1 MKLITLEALSEA
13 AECLRVL
20 AHPVR
25 LRIVEILLKKE
36 VTVGDIAEACGT
48 AHHVT
53 SEHLGKM
60 RDKGLLKSE
69 RRGRCIYYS
78 IANPGL
84 QGIMS
89 CVDTNFGAKKRSGS
103 KEDWE

>member
-1 MKLITLEALSEA
+1 MKLITLEAMSEA
-13 AECLRVL
+13 AECLKAL

-25 LRIVEILLKKE
+25 LRIIEILLKKE
-36 VTVGDIAEACGT
+36 VTVGEMAEACGT

-78 IANPGL
+78 IANSGL
-84 QGIMS
+84 QGILN
-89 CVDTNFGAKKRSGS
+89 CVDSTFGNQ
-103 KEDWE
+103 KEEWRF

>member
-1 MKLITLEALSEA
+1 MKLIKLEALAEA
-13 AECLRVL
+13 AECLRSL

-25 LRIVEILLKKE
+25 LRIVEVLLQKD
-36 VTVGDIAEACGT
+36 VTVGDLAEVCGT
-48 AHHVT
+48 APHVT

-84 QGIMS
+84 QGILS
-89 CVDTNFGAKKRSGS
+89 CVDRNFGSQ
-103 KEDWE
+103 KEDWSI